1 MSDLE
6 IKCFIDGHQ
15 IYYDQLKAIEYE
27 RSKHVLHEMKSLG
40 GNVENHGQ
48 ALSDFDIDALSM
60 QEALKV
66 NIQARSQYSASEMQE
81 LYKEP
86 LKISDDMWKK
96 DNYGFHFGKD
106 KMQESHVDM
115 EVHGI
120 DPKLLTSATESS
132 EDLEEQSAKFLYAMN
147 PEHFCIQKT
156 ENGPVGMETFGMYGE
171 PSAMIVN
178 VDNNL
183 KTQIEPDP
191 TYPIKS
197 SGFPVLA
204 NDGTP
209 MHNIPYH
216 QYKPLEDGIM
226 IKQAVLLPPKAPKE
240 ITSGT

>member
-1 MSDLE
+1 
-6 IKCFIDGHQ
+6 
-15 IYYDQLKAIEYE
+15 
-27 RSKHVLHEMKSLG
+27 
-40 GNVENHGQ
+40 
-48 ALSDFDIDALSM
+48 
-60 QEALKV
+60 
-66 NIQARSQYSASEMQE
+66 
-81 LYKEP
+81 
-86 LKISDDMWKK
+86 
-96 DNYGFHFGKD
+96 
-106 KMQESHVDM
+106 
-115 EVHGI
+115 
-120 DPKLLTSATESS
+120 
-132 EDLEEQSAKFLYAMN
+132 
-147 PEHFCIQKT
+147 
-156 ENGPVGMETFGMYGE
+156 MYGE

-178 VDNNL
+178 VDNDL

>member
-86 LKISDDMWKK
+86 LKISDDMWKRLTT
-96 DNYGFHFGKD
+96 GSILGKT
-106 KMQESHVDM
+106 KCKKV
-115 EVHGI
+115 
-120 DPKLLTSATESS
+120 T
-132 EDLEEQSAKFLYAMN
+132 
-147 PEHFCIQKT
+147 
-156 ENGPVGMETFGMYGE
+156 
-171 PSAMIVN
+171 
-178 VDNNL
+178 
-183 KTQIEPDP
+183 
-191 TYPIKS
+191 
-197 SGFPVLA
+197 
-204 NDGTP
+204 
-209 MHNIPYH
+209 
-216 QYKPLEDGIM
+216 
-226 IKQAVLLPPKAPKE
+226 
-240 ITSGT
+240 